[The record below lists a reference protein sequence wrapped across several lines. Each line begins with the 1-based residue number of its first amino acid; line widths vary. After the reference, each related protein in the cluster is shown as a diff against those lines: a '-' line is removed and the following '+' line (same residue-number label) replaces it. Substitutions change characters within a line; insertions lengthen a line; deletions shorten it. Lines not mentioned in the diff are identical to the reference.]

1 MAKTEVLTIR
11 DPADALGVA
20 RRAAEEIQDGKLVV
34 FPTETVYGIAA
45 LASNPETLN
54 RLRELKSRPEN
65 PFSLHVGSLGELGK
79 YLREVPDEAGRLII
93 SGWPGPITLLLPTGG
108 PMAGSALQDAD
119 LHEVLAPGGV
129 IGVRYPDHPVAM
141 AILSAVEGP
150 VVAPSANLAGERSPR
165 TAADALESLDG
176 RVDLV
181 VDAGPTT
188 LGVDSTIVKFEGKHW
203 SIVRKG
209 AYDEQDIR
217 RMMYRRVLFVCTG
230 NTCRSPMAEG
240 LARQEIA
247 EALGRDEPLTEHGL
261 EMLSAGVFAG
271 EGQPATEEAVT
282 VAREM
287 GADISSHRSRQLT
300 EDLINSCD
308 LVFCMTSSHV
318 AQVQRIAPDH
328 AERVLPL
335 VDEGNIADPIG
346 GDLNVYRR
354 TAEQIRRAI
363 RARMDE
369 GLL

>member
-11 DPADALGVA
+11 DPAETLAVA
-20 RRAAEEIQDGKLVV
+20 RQAAEEVRDGKLVV

-45 LASNPETLN
+45 LATNPATLA
-54 RLRELKSRPEN
+54 RLRDLKSRPDS
-65 PFSLHVGSLGELGK
+65 PFSLHIGSLGELGR

-108 PMAGSALQDAD
+108 RLEASALQEAD
-119 LHEVLAPGGV
+119 LHDVLAPGGI
-129 IGVRYPDHPVAM
+129 IGVRYPSHPLAM
-141 AILSAVEGP
+141 AMLSAVDGP
-150 VVAPSANLAGERSPR
+150 VVAPSANLAGDPSPR
-165 TAADALESLDG
+165 TAKEALESLEG
-176 RVDLV
+176 RVDMV
-181 VDAGPTT
+181 IDAGPTP
-188 LGVDSTIVKFEGKHW
+188 LGVDSTIVRFEDKHW
-203 SIVRKG
+203 SIERQG

-240 LARQEIA
+240 LARHEIA
-247 EALGRDEPLTEHGL
+247 EALGGECELSEHGL

-271 EGQPATEEAVT
+271 EGQPATEEAVI

-318 AQVQRIAPDH
+318 AQVQRIAPEH

-335 VDEGNIADPIG
+335 LDEGNIADPIG